1 MALTHFTDAEV
12 QSGGLDVLTE
22 QILEV
27 RAVAVTGGYCRVMG
41 TSFCRVTGWG
51 ETWWGTGRWFG
62 LPDRH
67 F

>member
-27 RAVAVTGGYCRVMG
+27 RSLAVIVRYCWATGQGA
-41 TSFCRVTGWG
+41 
-51 ETWWGTGRWFG
+51 RW
-62 LPDRH
+62 
-67 F
+67 